1 MTDLGGQ
8 TLGRYQIIERLGR
21 GGMADVYKAYQPG
34 LDRYVAVKVL
44 HPHLS
49 EDPNFITRFQREA
62 KTVAALRHP
71 HIVQVFDFD
80 SQGDRYFMVMEYIE
94 GGKTLKE
101 VLNDLAARGERL
113 PLHHALDICAKLADA
128 LEYAHGQ
135 GMVHR
140 DIKPA
145 NVLLPTVD
153 NPVLSDFGIA
163 RIFGQTGLTAS
174 GAMIGTPAYMS
185 PEQGRGEKAD
195 ERTDIY
201 ALGIVLYEMMTGQPP
216 YDADTPYGVIL
227 KHINDPL
234 VPPHKFVE
242 KLPQAVER
250 VVLKSLAKDPL
261 DRYPSAGAM
270 RDAILRAKEDQDE
283 ITGVGEVTEEIWPEA
298 SQETVPAAAGPT
310 IAAAFPAATETEL
323 AEPLI
328 DAAPAKKKRRVKW
341 WVAALAVI
349 AAIAVIGGG
358 LALGLGWINEGRPQ
372 AAHNEVEP
380 PEEFVEPEEPEES
393 EGPAGEED
401 YGETG
406 RLTEEAYAIL
416 EDDPERAMELLEE
429 ALDLDP
435 ENVWAMTGMAR
446 LYLYDGDYDSANEIL
461 VEALTLEPDHPEVQ
475 LLRGILFTDSEE
487 YYNVDEAMAALG
499 RAIDI
504 NCVDGGNLWL
514 CGDASSR
521 RANLYAWYFGEYP
534 QALEDINRAIETA
547 PEPWYAAPFLET
559 RAYIYGAMEDFGQA
573 DASFIEAYERG
584 NSEISFLEDAA
595 SFAVLTG
602 RNETAVAFYERLL
615 NEHPDDASVKAG
627 QAYVMWTMGNYDAS
641 LEMSHLAL
649 EQEPDLAKAKYVI
662 GLVQIDQG
670 NPEQAVET
678 FGSILEADRDSY
690 AWPFL
695 NEDFQH
701 EIHFDMARAAW
712 AMGDQGWAL
721 GLIDQSLEFN
731 EGMPYPYV
739 LRGDILAEI
748 GEIDEARD
756 NYQTA
761 LDLGGYMPELVEY
774 VEGRLAALP
783 GAQ

>member
-49 EDPNFITRFQREA
+49 EDPDFVTRFQREA

-80 SQGDRYFMVMEYIE
+80 SQNDRYFMVMEYIE
-94 GGKTLKE
+94 GGRTLKE
-101 VLNDLAARGERL
+101 VLNDLADRGERL
-113 PLHHALDICAKLADA
+113 PLPHTLDICAKLADA
-128 LEYAHGQ
+128 LDYAHGQ

-145 NVLLPTVD
+145 NVLLPTID

-163 RIFGQTGLTAS
+163 RIIGQTGLTAS

-242 KLPQAVER
+242 KLPQSVER

-270 RDAILRAKEDQDE
+270 RDAVLRAREDQDE
-283 ITGVGEVTEEIWPEA
+283 ITGIGEVTAEITPA
-298 SQETVPAAAGPT
+298 SQATVAAAGPT
-310 IAAAFPAATETEL
+310 VAVEAPGITETEL
-323 AEPLI
+323 AEPLAA
-328 DAAPAKKKRRVKW
+328 AAPGGKKRRVKW

-349 AAIAVIGGG
+349 AAMAVIGGG
-358 LALGLGWINEGRPQ
+358 LAAVLGLFDGDDTHVLPESHQ
-372 AAHNEVEP
+372 EVEP
-380 PEEFVEPEEPEES
+380 GEEPEEPGEPEEPALE
-393 EGPAGEED
+393 EGMITAS
-401 YGETG
+401 G
-406 RLTEEAYAIL
+406 RLTEEAYGII
-416 EDDPERAMELLEE
+416 ETDPERAEELLEE
-429 ALDLDP
+429 ALDINP
-435 ENVWAMTGMAR
+435 MNVWAMTGLAR
-446 LYLYDGDYDSANEIL
+446 VYMYRGDFDSANDVLE
-461 VEALTLEPDHPEVQ
+461 EAYAIEPDHPEVQ
-475 LLRGILFTDSEE
+475 LLRGMLFTDSEE
-487 YYNVDEAMAALG
+487 YYNADEAMAALG
-499 RAIDI
+499 RAIEI
-504 NCVDGGNLWL
+504 NCVDDGNLWL

-534 QALEDINRAIETA
+534 QALEDVNRAIGTA

-559 RAYIYGAMEDFGQA
+559 RAYIYGAMEDFERA
-573 DASFIEAYERG
+573 DADFMEAYGRG
-584 NSEISFLEDAA
+584 NGEIAFLEDAA
-595 SFAVLTG
+595 SYAVSTG
-602 RNETAVAFYERLL
+602 RNEAAIGFYERLM
-615 NEHPDDASVKAG
+615 NDHADDARVKAG
-627 QAYVMWTMGNYDAS
+627 QAYVLWTMGNYDAA
-641 LEMSHLAL
+641 LEMSHAAL

-662 GLVQIDQG
+662 GLVQIDRG

-678 FGSILEADRDSY
+678 FGSILGVDRDSY

-695 NEDFQH
+695 NEDFRH
-701 EIHFDMARAAW
+701 EIHYDMARAAL
-712 AMGDQGWAL
+712 AMGDHGWAL
-721 GLIDQSLEFN
+721 DLVEQSLEFD
-731 EGMPYPYV
+731 EGWAYPYV

-748 GEIDEARD
+748 GEVEEARH
-756 NYQTA
+756 NYERA
-761 LDLGGYMPELVEY
+761 LELGSYMPELVET
-774 VEGRLAALP
+774 VEQRLSALP
-783 GAQ
+783 GG